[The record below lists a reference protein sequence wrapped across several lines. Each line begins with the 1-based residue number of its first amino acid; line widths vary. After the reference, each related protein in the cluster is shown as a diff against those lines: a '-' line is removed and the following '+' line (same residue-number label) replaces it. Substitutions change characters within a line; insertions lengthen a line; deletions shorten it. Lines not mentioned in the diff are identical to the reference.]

1 MSDDTSVYFVVGL
14 IPVSPGGPGFCTPAF
29 RDDAGKK
36 FFLQSMRHRRAIE
49 AFTHVGDQISPSTFF
64 SFRPNGEF
72 RTGERPYTGFRFPDG
87 SIIFEKRNIVHDL
100 VISRIGELVDY
111 PFIFFQVARLSRS
124 PELIQY
130 ALGFT
135 EIDEAV
141 KNGWIKLKSSEPQFG
156 WTYSN
161 ELTLRTMTSNG
172 HSASAIARELGTSR
186 NAVLS
191 KIKRLRL
198 KSRYDDRQQ
207 WLFDDF
213 PTETDPSKWRI
224 SSPHVYSAA
233 GVAIQRSGVYA
244 LPPTPP
250 DASSFNKNQ
259 RSFLGPDD
267 GNSED

>member
-1 MSDDTSVYFVVGL
+1 MPNGV
-14 IPVSPGGPGFCTPAF
+14 
-29 RDDAGKK
+29 
-36 FFLQSMRHRRAIE
+36 
-49 AFTHVGDQISPSTFF
+49 
-64 SFRPNGEF
+64 FRPGV
-72 RTGERPYTGFRFPDG
+72 RPYIAFRFPDG
-87 SIIFEKRNIVHDL
+87 SIVFDKRNIVRET

-111 PFIFFQVARLSRS
+111 PFTFFQVARLSRAAD
-124 PELIQY
+124 LIQY

-141 KNGWIKLKSSEPQFG
+141 RNGWIKLKSSEPQFG

-161 ELTLRTMTSNG
+161 EQTLRTMASNG
-172 HSASAIARELGTSR
+172 HSASAIARKLGTSR

-213 PTETDPSKWRI
+213 QTRTDPSKWRI
-224 SSPHVYSAA
+224 SSPRVYSAS

-244 LPPTPP
+244 VPPTPS